1 MTINLKINLKILFTV
16 LAAAFIVVF
25 AFRAPSTKAQ
35 ASSLSGS
42 CGIIM
47 NANFGGWLAG
57 AYGDSVGQNSLGVF
71 NFDKGTFEAVT
82 NYVNGYQTANPSE
95 TQATNSGAFTISAGP
110 IQGTYALKGAGSQIN
125 ATLYILPVNGG
136 NTFLVTDAT
145 STKPSSAGVCQKI

>member
-1 MTINLKINLKILFTV
+1 MTINLKINVKILFLVAITTF
-16 LAAAFIVVF
+16 LIIF
-25 AFRAPSTKAQ
+25 AFRAPTTKAQ
-35 ASSLSGS
+35 SSVLSGS

-57 AYGDSVGQNSLGVF
+57 SYGDSIGQNSLGVF
-71 NFDKGTFEAVT
+71 NFDKGTFESVT
-82 NYVNGYQTANPSE
+82 NYVNSYQTSNPSE
-95 TQATNSGAFTISAGP
+95 TQATNAGSFTISAGP
-110 IQGTYALKGAGSQIN
+110 IQGTYALSGTGSTVN